1 MWKTK
6 LWKQAGICLIIVL
19 TFTLAQNVKIPQ
31 LNKGSETVV
40 AYLSKNYTTGD
51 VMVFAKNSVQAVV
64 QAPATVTNAILSSK
78 DSPEYGAPIDE
89 AKEGQTVSVYA
100 VEAGTVSAVGENDK
114 IGNFIKILHGDE
126 AESVYGNCS
135 KIYVKEMQ
143 RVKKGQ
149 IIASFTKKEDLE
161 FYHSVKELK

>member
-6 LWKQAGICLIIVL
+6 LLKQAGICLVIVL
-19 TFTLAQNVKIPQ
+19 VFALAQNIKIPQ
-31 LNKGSETVV
+31 LNRGSEAVV

-51 VMVFAKNSVQAVV
+51 VMVFAKNSVQAIA
-64 QAPATVTNAILSSK
+64 QAPAAVTNAIISSREA
-78 DSPEYGAPIDE
+78 SEYGDPIDE
-89 AKEGQTVSVYA
+89 VKEGQTVSVYA

-114 IGNFIKILHGDE
+114 IGNFVKILHGDE

-149 IIASFTKKEDLE
+149 IIASFTKQGELE
-161 FYHSVKELK
+161 FYHSVKKLK